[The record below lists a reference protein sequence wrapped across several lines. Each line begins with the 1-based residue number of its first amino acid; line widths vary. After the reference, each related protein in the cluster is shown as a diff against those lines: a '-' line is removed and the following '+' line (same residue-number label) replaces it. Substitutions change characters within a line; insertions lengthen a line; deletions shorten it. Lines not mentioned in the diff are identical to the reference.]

1 LSFGKIWQFG
11 AVNGGYR
18 LRAPYITFFLYYPP
32 ARIIIIIIT
41 TY

>member
-18 LRAPYITFFLYYPP
+18 LRAPYKKHNFKNDFIW
-32 ARIIIIIIT
+32 I
-41 TY
+41 

>member
-18 LRAPYITFFLYYPP
+18 LRAPYTILYV
-32 ARIIIIIIT
+32 
-41 TY
+41 

>member
-18 LRAPYITFFLYYPP
+18 LRAPYTLIFRLCYYSLF
-32 ARIIIIIIT
+32 IN
-41 TY
+41 YCV